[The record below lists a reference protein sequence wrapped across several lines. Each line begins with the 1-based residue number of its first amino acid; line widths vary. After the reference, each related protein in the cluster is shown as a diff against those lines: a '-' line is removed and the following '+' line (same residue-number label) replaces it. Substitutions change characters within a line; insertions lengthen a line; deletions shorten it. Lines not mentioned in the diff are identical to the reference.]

1 MSAFI
6 PVWILGAPFV
16 GLLILSFSFKGPSAM
31 VATTPGYRAALDPG
45 PLDPRPSMTDPMRSP
60 ATRRLT

>member
-31 VATTPGYRAALDPG
+31 GADLPRTSPGYRPA
-45 PLDPRPSMTDPMRSP
+45 LDPRPSMTDPMRSDASRR
-60 ATRRLT
+60 AT

>member
-16 GLLILSFSFKGPSAM
+16 GLLILAYSFKGPSAM
-31 VATTPGYRAALDPG
+31 GANVPRTATGYGPALDS
-45 PLDPRPSMTDPMRSP
+45 RTSMADPMRSD
-60 ATRRLT
+60 ATRRVV

>member
-16 GLLILSFSFKGPSAM
+16 GLLILAYSFKGPSAM
-31 VATTPGYRAALDPG
+31 RADLPGTSPGYRSALDS
-45 PLDPRPSMTDPMRSP
+45 RPSMADPMHSD